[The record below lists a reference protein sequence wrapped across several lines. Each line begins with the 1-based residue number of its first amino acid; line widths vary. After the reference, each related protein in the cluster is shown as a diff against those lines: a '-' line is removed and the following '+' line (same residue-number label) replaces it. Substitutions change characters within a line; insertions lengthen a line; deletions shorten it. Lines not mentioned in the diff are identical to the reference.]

1 MLTVGQVKN
10 TIDAVRSAAKSF
22 IPAVSRTS
30 ATKPV
35 AALPEFL
42 YHLTPKST
50 LEKILSSGK
59 ITFSSFEKEAGA
71 LSGVYMVDKSN
82 FFNKYFGESLLGLD
96 LGKALILY
104 TAKTD
109 KSLSAI
115 RIPTSKL
122 NPEFLR
128 FRPYKTMCEE
138 VFNSTKSV
146 KNIDICKRGLPLS
159 ELSEYI
165 VREPIEYA
173 YTREIPVSCFDN
185 IKTAQ
190 VLDKVMDINSV
201 DKEQVLSL
209 FA

>member
-109 KSLSAI
+109 KSLSAKATE
-115 RIPTSKL
+115 RIPDPAPGSKIVTI
-122 NPEFLR
+122 FLQ
-128 FRPYKTMCEE
+128 FVISNISAINLAVSMD
-138 VFNSTKSV
+138 V
-146 KNIDICKRGLPLS
+146 KN
-159 ELSEYI
+159 
-165 VREPIEYA
+165 
-173 YTREIPVSCFDN
+173 
-185 IKTAQ
+185 
-190 VLDKVMDINSV
+190 
-201 DKEQVLSL
+201 
-209 FA
+209 

>member
-1 MLTVGQVKN
+1 MVSVGQISNSMSFVKN
-10 TIDAVRSAAKSF
+10 FAKAAAPAVSNAAKSSS
-22 IPAVSRTS
+22 V
-30 ATKPV
+30 
-35 AALPEFL
+35 LPEFL

-59 ITFSSFEKEAGA
+59 ITFSSFEKEVGG
-71 LSGVYMVDKSN
+71 LSGIYMVDKSN
-82 FFNKYFGESLLGLD
+82 FFNKYFGESILGLD

-128 FRPYKTMCEE
+128 FRPYKTMFEE
-138 VFNSTKSV
+138 AFNSTKSV
-146 KNIDICKRGLPLS
+146 KDIDIGRKGLPLS

-165 VREPIEYA
+165 AREPVEYA
-173 YTREIPVSCFDN
+173 YTREIPTSCFAD

-201 DKEQVLSL
+201 DKGQVLSL